1 MPRHDG
7 NGRNL
12 KAVLTY
18 ILNRAVT
25 DNDICAAIGISRS
38 YYHARR
44 READDYPNA
53 EECRL
58 VAEHFG
64 LNPVELLVL
73 FGLIDSEAVQRYA
86 ERYLVGKT
94 ADRFGRPM
102 MVPPTVIEIANTPHY
117 DGQKASSDGQV
128 KALSDG
134 DGRKVPK

>member
-1 MPRHDG
+1 MPRNDG

-25 DNDICAAIGISRS
+25 DNEISTAIGISKS
-38 YYHARR
+38 YYLSRR

-53 EECRL
+53 EECRV

-73 FGLIDSEAVQRYA
+73 FGLIDSGAVHRYA
-86 ERYLVGKT
+86 ERYLAGKT

-102 MVPPTVIEIANTPHY
+102 AVPPTVVEIASDNTPHY
-117 DGQKASSDGQV
+117 DGQV
-128 KALSDG
+128 KIFSDG
-134 DGRKVPK
+134 DGQGSKVPKP